1 MRSSRSSP
9 YCLMIEPSCLLSTSV
24 DVMYVSSVN
33 FSGTNYGYKPSF
45 VGVGGI
51 KLPVVSL

>member
-1 MRSSRSSP
+1 
-9 YCLMIEPSCLLSTSV
+9 MIEPSCLLSTSV